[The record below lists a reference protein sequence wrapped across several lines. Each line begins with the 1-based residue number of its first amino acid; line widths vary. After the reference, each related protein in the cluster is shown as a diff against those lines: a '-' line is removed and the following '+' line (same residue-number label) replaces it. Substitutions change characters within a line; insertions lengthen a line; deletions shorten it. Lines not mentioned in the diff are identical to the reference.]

1 VNAIGIALIWCIVQI
16 TLLGLLAGGL
26 YFVVRRLRPAAA
38 APVVLSSLAIVVIL
52 SVLALSPWPRWTKS
66 LDSPVCLDVPDVREG
81 EGSGIRGQGS
91 GISNP
96 TVSDSPKPQAPK
108 SHHEND
114 PDPFLTADDQPSSK
128 ARETADAKPTA
139 PTPQPSSAQV
149 LWQTLIAELSD
160 SQAAPDGVWRWP
172 AVVAVV
178 LLAVMACGLAWLLLG
193 MRAVRR
199 QRLRS
204 RAVSDVELSEL
215 IDVLRAELGC
225 LRTVELRES
234 DDLATAATVG
244 WRRPVILLPADWRSW
259 TPDQKHAVLAHEIV
273 HARSHDFLA
282 LLFGQFGLMLHCYH
296 PLLHWLMDRLRLEQ
310 ELAAD
315 AAAADISG
323 GPRQYLS
330 TIAELALQ
338 TQDRRLSWPTRT
350 FLPTRT
356 TFLKRIAVLR
366 DSNAHFD
373 RLSPAVR
380 WTVTGGVV
388 LFGVLV
394 SGLRAP
400 AQPSRAMAANPPAAT
415 QPRPANQPPATTQ
428 PPVAAQ
434 PQTATLPSA
443 ATQPPT
449 TLPAS
454 PQDGGRLRYGYQKG
468 ADYLYRVKIAAALPE
483 EDVTHEG
490 SLVYRVMSSADEQF
504 TLKCEGSL
512 HVASRPTAGASRGMM
527 GPRIP
532 GPPGMFGPPRVPG
545 MPRHFGPFA
554 DPVRPEESTFDRRG
568 KTVRQGESP
577 SLPFLLGN
585 QVELIVEQL
594 PDEGRTSWTA
604 QRDLGVIERDQSG
617 PFFSPFGR
625 GGTETNRGAT
635 ERIDYAVLAQDQ
647 DSCRIS
653 KKYSLK
659 TVAEQ
664 GITHIDMSGDGELVF
679 DKRLGLVR
687 SRKMKYQ
694 IRVNEKNVVI
704 TIPLSLDCCLM
715 SEQEAVELRK
725 QEEERMAKL
734 KADIAAI
741 EEANKPKPLAPDE
754 KAQLLEEL
762 QSADE
767 KLIQKAAKRLSKAIP
782 GKETNELS
790 RALCA
795 AYKSKNEWVQ
805 ADVMA
810 ALKVWATPDAERT
823 VIEASRHPSFMVRN
837 HAVVALGRFKTESAA
852 EAAAAQVAHNRRE
865 VEIAMKTMGP
875 VAEPA
880 AIALLENS
888 DMWVRA
894 TAAKVLGEIGGK
906 KALAALAK
914 ESRLHPNEVHEV
926 EAAIA
931 AVGIRLAEDDPAAHA
946 DSNAK
951 KNTDAAEEDAKDNK
965 TTTAPMRTWRD
976 ASRTHKVRAAFVE
989 LNDDKVTLK
998 RADGQIVVVPLK
1010 RLSKAD
1016 QEYVKDRAEAAE
1028 SGIEE
1033 DPFK

>member
-16 TLLGLLAGGL
+16 TLLSLLAGGL
-26 YFVVRRLRPAAA
+26 YLLVRRLRPAAA
-38 APVVLSSLAIVVIL
+38 APIVLSSLAIVVIL
-52 SVLALSPWPRWTKS
+52 SGLALSPWPRWTRS
-66 LDSPVCLDVPDVREG
+66 LDSPVSFESRGVSETK
-81 EGSGIRGQGS
+81 GSGGS
-91 GISNP
+91 GKRSAVSNLG
-96 TVSDSPKPQAPK
+96 TFDSPKPQTPNSRHQPA
-108 SHHEND
+108 
-114 PDPFLTADDQPSSK
+114 PDPFLAADDQPSSQ
-128 ARETADAKPTA
+128 AVATADVRPT
-139 PTPQPSSAQV
+139 PPKPQPSNAQV
-149 LWQTLIAELSD
+149 LWRTLVVELSD
-160 SQAAPDGVWRWP
+160 SQAASDGAWRWP
-172 AVVAVV
+172 AVVGVV
-178 LLAVMACGLAWLLLG
+178 LLAAMACGLAWLLLG

-199 QRLRS
+199 QRVRS

-225 LRTVELRES
+225 LRTVEVRES
-234 DDLATAATVG
+234 DDLATAATIG
-244 WRRPVILLPADWRSW
+244 WRRPIVLLPADWRSW

-366 DSNAHFD
+366 DSNARFD

-400 AQPSRAMAANPPAAT
+400 AQPSRAMPFAPPTAT
-415 QPRPANQPPATTQ
+415 RPRTAMQPPTAPQ
-428 PPVAAQ
+428 RPVAAQ
-434 PQTATLPSA
+434 PRT

-454 PQDGGRLRYGYQKG
+454 PQDSGRLRYGYQKG
-468 ADYLYRVKIAAALPE
+468 GDYPYTVKIAAALPE

-490 SLVYRVMSSADEQF
+490 SLVYRVVSSADEQF
-504 TLKCEGSL
+504 TLKCAGSL
-512 HVASRPTAGASRGMM
+512 HVASRPTVDASRGMM

-532 GPPGMFGPPRVPG
+532 GPPGMFGSPRIPG

-554 DPVRPEESTFDRRG
+554 EPVRPEESTFDRRG
-568 KTVRQGESP
+568 KIVRQGESP

-585 QVELIVEQL
+585 QVELIIEQL
-594 PDEGRTSWTA
+594 PDEGKTSWTT

-617 PFFSPFGR
+617 PFFSPFAR

-635 ERIDYAVLAQDQ
+635 ERIDYAVVGQDQ
-647 DSCRIS
+647 DCCRIS

-664 GITHIDMSGDGELVF
+664 GITHIDVSGDGELVF
-679 DKRLGLVR
+679 DKKLGLVK
-687 SRKMKYQ
+687 SQKMKYQ

-704 TIPLSLDCCLM
+704 TIPLSFDCRLLA
-715 SEQEAVELRK
+715 EQEAAEFRK
-725 QEEERMAKL
+725 KEEERMAKL
-734 KADIAAI
+734 QADVAAI
-741 EEANKPKPLAPDE
+741 EEANKPKPLAADE
-754 KAQLLEEL
+754 KTLLLEEL

-767 KLIQKAAKRLSKAIP
+767 KDIQKAARRLSKAIP

-795 AYKSKNEWVQ
+795 AYKNKNQWTQ
-805 ADVMA
+805 AEVMA

-823 VIEASRHPSFMVRN
+823 VIKASRHPSFMVRN
-837 HAVVALGRFKTESAA
+837 HAVLALGRFKTEAAA
-852 EAAAAQVAHNRRE
+852 EAAAAQVAHNRHE
-865 VEIAMKTMGP
+865 VEIAMKAMGP

-888 DMWVRA
+888 DIWVRA

-906 KALAALAK
+906 KALAALAN

-931 AVGIRLAEDDPAAHA
+931 AVAKHLAGVDPPAAT
-946 DSNAK
+946 DSDAK
-951 KNTDAAEEDAKDNK
+951 ENPAAVEDAKSSK

-976 ASRTHKVRAAFVE
+976 ASGTHKVRAAFVD
-989 LNDDKVTLK
+989 LNDSKVTLK
-998 RADGQIVVVPLK
+998 RADGQIVVVPLRK
-1010 RLSKAD
+1010 LSKAD
-1016 QEYVKDRAEAAE
+1016 QEYAKDRAEAAE